1 MQMLNENTG
10 VGQFSVKV
18 IFTPHQSVHFSGV
31 KSYLRKGCDHEL
43 KQPSFHISSVIFDMS
58 KVINNMQRQRTK
70 MKTVL
75 IAAIF
80 KIEI

>member
-18 IFTPHQSVHFSGV
+18 IFTSVCSFSGV
-31 KSYLRKGCDHEL
+31 KSYLRKGCDNEL

-58 KVINNMQRQRTK
+58 KVINNMQQQRTK